1 MRPNNWN
8 EDGPRFDPLTQR
20 QGGGRQW
27 GKGGSAPP
35 VQALNLTLNFIFID
49 GPSTTRMC
57 LLALSL
63 SLSLS
68 LSISLILLFIFRGFL
83 FPFSF
88 YHSSSFL
95 VFFSV
100 PSPPSV
106 LVCLAS
112 RQERQTTPSEKKQP
126 HAHQSLTSSDN
137 QVESRKNRYSQLK
150 LKENRLKKKQ

>member
-1 MRPNNWN
+1 M
-8 EDGPRFDPLTQR
+8 G
-20 QGGGRQW
+20 QGGVGPP
-27 GKGGSAPP
+27 GSGPQLDP
-35 VQALNLTLNFIFID
+35 QLHLHRRTLDNKNVS
-49 GPSTTRMC
+49 PR
-57 LLALSL
+57 SL